1 MPVNPDP
8 IDSAPR
14 PVDTGAAAA
23 VPAPAGPARPWSA
36 RLLNICFAIFAFEI
50 GIFLVI
56 FPWMDDV
63 WKVNSFPS
71 LFPGLRQIWEDPYF
85 RGALT
90 GLGLVNV
97 YVGCWE
103 LLRTLLRPS

>member
-1 MPVNPDP
+1 MSLNPDHSP
-8 IDSAPR
+8 D
-14 PVDTGAAAA
+14 PVGNAQAELGDAAE
-23 VPAPAGPARPWSA
+23 PEKTARHWPS

-63 WKVNSFPS
+63 WKVNSFQS
-71 LFPGLRQIWEDPYF
+71 AFPTLRNIWEDPYF

-90 GLGLVNV
+90 GLGLLNV
-97 YVGCWE
+97 YVAFWE
-103 LLRTLLRPS
+103 LLRSLRRA

>member
-1 MPVNPDP
+1 MSVNPDLNP
-8 IDSAPR
+8 EPSGNAEI
-14 PVDTGAAAA
+14 AAAA
-23 VPAPAGPARPWSA
+23 EPQKARRGWPA

-63 WKVNSFPS
+63 WKVNSFQTVVPA
-71 LFPGLRQIWEDPYF
+71 LRNIWEDPYF

-90 GLGLVNV
+90 GLGLLNV
-97 YVGCWE
+97 YVACWE
-103 LLRTLLRPS
+103 LLRTLRRA